1 MDIGRAIRFCRQQK
15 GLTQPQLAA
24 LANLSTS
31 YLSVLETG
39 KGKRDPSLSSLQGI
53 ARGLGVP
60 LSVLLFV
67 AAEPS
72 DLDTLSPE
80 IHEKL
85 AAATMKLLT
94 ASRDDRQP
102 ALV

>member
-15 GLTQPQLAA
+15 GLTQPQLAERA
-24 LANLSTS
+24 TLSAS
-31 YLSVLETG
+31 YLSVLET
-39 KGKRDPSLSSLQGI
+39 GKRDPSLSSLQRI

-67 AAEPS
+67 AADPS
-72 DLDTLSPE
+72 DVETLTPE
-80 IHEKL
+80 MHEKL

-94 ASRDDRQP
+94 ASRDDRQA

>member
-15 GLTQPQLAA
+15 GLTQPQLAQRAA
-24 LANLSTS
+24 LSAS
-31 YLSVLETG
+31 YLSVLET
-39 KGKRDPSLSSLQGI
+39 GKRDPSLSSLQSI

-67 AAEPS
+67 AADPS
-72 DLDTLSPE
+72 DVETLTLE
-80 IHEKL
+80 MYEKL
-85 AAATMKLLT
+85 AAATMNLLT
-94 ASRDDRQP
+94 ATRNDRQA

>member
-15 GLTQPQLAA
+15 GLTQPQLAERA
-24 LANLSTS
+24 ALSTS

-39 KGKRDPSLSSLQGI
+39 KRDPSLSSLQSI

-60 LSVLLFV
+60 LTVLLFV
-67 AAEPS
+67 AADPS
-72 DLDTLSPE
+72 DVETLTPE
-80 IHEKL
+80 MHEKL

-94 ASRDDRQP
+94 ASRDDRQA

>member
-15 GLTQPQLAA
+15 GLTQPQLAERA
-24 LANLSTS
+24 ALSTS

-39 KGKRDPSLSSLQGI
+39 KRDPSLSSLQCI

-67 AAEPS
+67 AADPS
-72 DLDTLSPE
+72 DVETLTPE
-80 IHEKL
+80 MHEKL

-94 ASRDDRQP
+94 ASRDDRQA

>member
-15 GLTQPQLAA
+15 GLTQPQLAERA
-24 LANLSTS
+24 ALSTS

-39 KGKRDPSLSSLQGI
+39 KRDPSLSSLQSI

-67 AAEPS
+67 AADPS
-72 DLDTLSPE
+72 DVETLTPE
-80 IHEKL
+80 MHEKL

-94 ASRDDRQP
+94 ASRDDRQA

>member
-94 ASRDDRQP
+94 VSRDDRQP

>member
-15 GLTQPQLAA
+15 GLTQPQLAERAA
-24 LANLSTS
+24 LSPS
-31 YLSVLETG
+31 YLSVLET
-39 KGKRDPSLSSLQGI
+39 GKRDPSLSSLQSI

-67 AAEPS
+67 AADPS
-72 DLDTLSPE
+72 DVETLTPE
-80 IHEKL
+80 MHEKL

-94 ASRDDRQP
+94 ASRDDRQ
-102 ALV
+102 ASLV

>member
-1 MDIGRAIRFCRQQK
+1 MNIGRAIRFCRQQK
-15 GLTQPQLAA
+15 GLTQPQLAERAA
-24 LANLSTS
+24 LSAS

-39 KGKRDPSLSSLQGI
+39 KGKRDPSLSSLQSI

-67 AAEPS
+67 AADPS
-72 DLDTLSPE
+72 DVETLTPE
-80 IHEKL
+80 MHEKL

-94 ASRDDRQP
+94 ASRDDRQA

>member
-15 GLTQPQLAA
+15 GLTQPQLAERAA
-24 LANLSTS
+24 LSSS
-31 YLSVLETG
+31 YLSVLET
-39 KGKRDPSLSSLQGI
+39 GKRDPSLSSLQSI

-67 AAEPS
+67 AADPS
-72 DLDTLSPE
+72 DVETLTPE
-80 IHEKL
+80 MHEKL

-94 ASRDDRQP
+94 ASRDDRQA

>member
-15 GLTQPQLAA
+15 GLTQPQLAERA
-24 LANLSTS
+24 ELSAS
-31 YLSVLETG
+31 YLSVLE

-60 LSVLLFV
+60 LSVLMFV

-72 DLDTLSPE
+72 DVETLSPDLQ
-80 IHEKL
+80 EKL
-85 AAATMKLLT
+85 AAATMKLLA
-94 ASRDDRQP
+94 ASRDDRQS